1 MNQRTGLLLSAV
13 LTAIGVIGVVALFVK
28 GHGAM
33 GTTHQFPWGIF
44 ISAYVYF
51 VLKI

>member
-33 GTTHQFPWGIF
+33 GTTHQFPCEFSFPPTSI
-44 ISAYVYF
+44 
-51 VLKI
+51 LC